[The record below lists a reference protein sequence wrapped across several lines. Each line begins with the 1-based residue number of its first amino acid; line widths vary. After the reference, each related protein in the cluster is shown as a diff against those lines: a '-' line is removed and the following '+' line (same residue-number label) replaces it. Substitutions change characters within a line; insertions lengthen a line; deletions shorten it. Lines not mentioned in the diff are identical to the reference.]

1 MLPVSSLAAESVVS
15 GDAGTFLGGSGGGAA
30 DIVSETINTDAE
42 YQIKKKKCIMSV
54 WRWGCDLIFYVK
66 VSPKMKMKRHP

>member
-42 YQIKKKKCIMSV
+42 YKKKMHHVS
-54 WRWGCDLIFYVK
+54 LK
-66 VSPKMKMKRHP
+66 VRMWSDFLC